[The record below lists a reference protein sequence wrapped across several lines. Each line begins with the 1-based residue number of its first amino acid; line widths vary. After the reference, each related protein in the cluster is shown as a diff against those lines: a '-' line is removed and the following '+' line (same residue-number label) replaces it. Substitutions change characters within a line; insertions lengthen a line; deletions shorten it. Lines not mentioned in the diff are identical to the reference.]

1 MLTLG
6 GRPFTTGRCSFLD
19 ADGIRDEPKIYIPVI
34 PGDWQTPT
42 LAQLDTGAA
51 WSVLDTEIAE
61 DLGLFDELGEHTN
74 LSTRLG
80 SMEGILVRT
89 PFTLVAEEGTSLRID
104 ATVFISR
111 DWQEGTFLGYGGMLE
126 RIRFAVDPREND
138 FFFGSGAE

>member
-1 MLTLG
+1 MQFP
-6 GRPFTTGRCSFLD
+6 GRRR
-19 ADGIRDEPKIYIPVI
+19 IRDEPKIYIPVV

-61 DLGLFDELGEHTN
+61 DLGLFNELGEHTN

-111 DWQEGTFLGYGGMLE
+111 DWQEGTFLGYGACWNESVSQSTRE
-126 RIRFAVDPREND
+126 RTISSSVPALSRPASRT
-138 FFFGSGAE
+138 